1 MGGEGGGQGQKKK
14 KKIRM
19 WGRGSK
25 GRTLGARITVRMDPS
40 PTLLGSSVNDFEC
53 FGRETKIVN

>member
-1 MGGEGGGQGQKKK
+1 MAKK

-25 GRTLGARITVRMDPS
+25 GRALGARITERMDPS
-40 PTLLGSSVNDFEC
+40 PTLLGSSVNFEC